1 MADLA
6 FWVGRVH
13 HTSCLCSCVDHYTK
27 GRTWRKQISQML
39 PSHVC
44 LITFL
49 YNNRNRAADYQLP
62 QQGCASYQREG
73 QPHKTKNEF
82 SHDRL
87 AIIQSD
93 NPGKSCLLCILR
105 SHLGTSI
112 NNIDH
117 STALFT
123 KLSQVASLYTSLILM
138 STLHGEK
145 FPFFPNLCSLTA

>member
-1 MADLA
+1 MPLLCATMADLA

-93 NPGKSCLLCILR
+93 DPGKSCLLCILKGKAER
-105 SHLGTSI
+105 V
-112 NNIDH
+112 NN
-117 STALFT
+117 TTMFT
-123 KLSQVASLYTSLILM
+123 NICHNFAFL
-138 STLHGEK
+138 
-145 FPFFPNLCSLTA
+145 